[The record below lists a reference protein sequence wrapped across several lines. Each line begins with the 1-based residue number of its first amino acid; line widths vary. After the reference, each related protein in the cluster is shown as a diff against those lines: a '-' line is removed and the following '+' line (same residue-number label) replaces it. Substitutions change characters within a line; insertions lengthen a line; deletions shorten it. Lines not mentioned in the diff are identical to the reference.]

1 MNPTNVSRT
10 TLIVS
15 AILVVIL
22 SFGAGIL
29 GSLVLPS
36 AGPAGPPGKTGP
48 AGAAGPAGPTG
59 AAAIFRSGVGAPS
72 ASSGNDGD
80 AYVDTSNGNFYI
92 KANGSWSQQGNLR
105 GPAGAAGATGPAGPA
120 GPAGAKGDTGATG
133 ATGPAGPEGPAGP
146 PGPPGP
152 PGEQGPQGEPG
163 PAG

>member
-29 GSLVLPS
+29 GSLVLPTS
-36 AGPAGPPGKTGP
+36 GPAGPAGKTGATGP
-48 AGAAGPAGPTG
+48 AGPAGPTG

-72 ASSGNDGD
+72 AASGNDGD

-105 GPAGAAGATGPAGPA
+105 GPAGATGATGPAGPA
-120 GPAGAKGDTGATG
+120 GPAGPKGD
-133 ATGPAGPEGPAGP
+133 TGPAGPTGPQGPEGPA
-146 PGPPGP
+146 GPPGP

>member
-15 AILVVIL
+15 AILVVLL

-36 AGPAGPPGKTGP
+36 AGPAGPPGKTGA
-48 AGAAGPAGPTG
+48 AGAEGPAGPTG
-59 AAAIFRSGVGAPS
+59 AAAVFRSGVGAPS
-72 ASSGNDGD
+72 AASGNDGD

-92 KANGSWSQQGNLR
+92 KANGAWSQVGNLR
-105 GPAGAAGATGPAGPA
+105 GPAGAAGATGPTDPA
-120 GPAGAKGDTGATG
+120 GPACPA
-133 ATGPAGPEGPAGP
+133 GPAGPEGPVGPEGP